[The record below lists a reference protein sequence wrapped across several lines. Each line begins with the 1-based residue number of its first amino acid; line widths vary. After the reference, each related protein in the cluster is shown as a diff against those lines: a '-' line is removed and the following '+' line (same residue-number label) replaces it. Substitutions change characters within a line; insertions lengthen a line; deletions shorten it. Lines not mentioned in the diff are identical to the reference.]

1 MGQMP
6 TKRDTPSL
14 GRPVWGQQLKLCI
27 QILGTMQCTS
37 YRSSAPELQRQ
48 SFKILFKHQ
57 NITLNLISLH
67 QASLLSLPL
76 GFNCLQSWKHQNIPS
91 VDELSPG
98 ILLLFKS
105 KLGFLRRDWG
115 SLDHAGRVCC
125 VCSTTSQQQMLG
137 SCLEGVWYQV
147 RN

>member
-6 TKRDTPSL
+6 TKSDTQPWQTCL
-14 GRPVWGQQLKLCI
+14 GAAAKTLYPNTEYYAMHFLQELCSRI
-27 QILGTMQCTS
+27 
-37 YRSSAPELQRQ
+37 AKAELQN
-48 SFKILFKHQ
+48 SFQASKYNFELDLTQ
-57 NITLNLISLH
+57 P
-67 QASLLSLPL
+67 ASLLSLPL
-76 GFNCLQSWKHQNIPS
+76 GFNCLQSWKHQNIPW

-105 KLGFLRRDWG
+105 KLGSLRRDWG

-125 VCSTTSQQQMLG
+125 VCSTTSQQQILG